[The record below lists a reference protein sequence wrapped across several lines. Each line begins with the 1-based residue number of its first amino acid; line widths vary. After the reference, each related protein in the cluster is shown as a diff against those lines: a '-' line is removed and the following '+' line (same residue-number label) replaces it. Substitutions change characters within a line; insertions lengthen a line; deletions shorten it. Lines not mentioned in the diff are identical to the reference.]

1 MFRAAPA
8 RYDSMPYRR
17 CGTSGLELSAISLGL
32 WQNFGDG
39 GAFATQRE
47 IVLTAFDCGVTHFDL
62 ANNYGPPPGAA
73 EEVFGRLLARDLAPY
88 RDELIISTKAG
99 YRMWPGPYGEW
110 GSKKYLRASL
120 DQSLR
125 RLGLEYV
132 DIFYSHRFDAHT
144 ELAETLEAL
153 KLALDS
159 GKATY
164 VGISSYTAQQTAEAV
179 ALAGEMGFR
188 LLIHQPSY
196 SMFNR
201 WIEAGSPSL
210 LDQAA
215 ADGLGV
221 IVFSP
226 LAQGLLTNRYLS
238 GVPDDARASRDGSFK
253 KGLITPEVVGRIGAL
268 NDIAAQRGQS
278 LAQMAIQWVLRDP
291 RVTSALVGARTPA
304 QLLDSLGALEG
315 PAFTAAE
322 LARIDSLATDLEG
335 VNIWKARTR

>member
-1 MFRAAPA
+1 
-8 RYDSMPYRR
+8 
-17 CGTSGLELSAISLGL
+17 
-32 WQNFGDG
+32 
-39 GAFATQRE
+39 
-47 IVLTAFDCGVTHFDL
+47 
-62 ANNYGPPPGAA
+62 
-73 EEVFGRLLARDLAPY
+73 
-88 RDELIISTKAG
+88 
-99 YRMWPGPYGEW
+99 
-110 GSKKYLRASL
+110 
-120 DQSLR
+120 
-125 RLGLEYV
+125 
-132 DIFYSHRFDAHT
+132 
-144 ELAETLEAL
+144 
-153 KLALDS
+153 
-159 GKATY
+159 
-164 VGISSYTAQQTAEAV
+164 
-179 ALAGEMGFR
+179 
-188 LLIHQPSY
+188 
-196 SMFNR
+196 MFNR